1 MGSTGGRAAQWRAAV
16 LKCVT
21 AVALAT
27 GAYVAYAHR
36 VTMRD
41 QVEDIVAGPRGSDGT
56 RSGGARDEMAKD
68 TPRGLFAAEKLF
80 ERALAVHARN
90 AFALVALADIETQL
104 AGAGVADRAT
114 RAAELRARAESRDI
128 ALPERFEA
136 QALALLQEG
145 KSAEAETYVRSLLA
159 RYPHSTGAPRLNDV
173 LGRALRAEGRVR
185 EARDSF
191 RKAAGGAREARFTVD
206 LAEALVDEGNFSEA
220 VGAFDRA
227 LQLSPSHPRARI
239 GKARALAALSREGR
253 GDPAEA
259 RALLEPVVQAPDAEM
274 TPALRARALA
284 VRADA
289 RLLQGDAA
297 GAWQDAQAALA
308 IDPKLSLALK
318 ARALA
323 SLARPDHAG
332 AEADLRAAIAA
343 DRFDA
348 STYADGAHALVAAGD
363 TAAAANI
370 LDAAAVALPKSAR
383 LSLARARVEER
394 KGDLVAAQ
402 AALDQTLKLDPSNA
416 AAYLL
421 QGRIAEKKR
430 EFKTA
435 AQSYARASQL
445 RDDLPEPY
453 ARMGSLYLA
462 TRQVTEAIRVFNE
475 ALARYRAT
483 HAPPGV
489 MEAFYED
496 VHSSLGKAGERK
508 LAAEWLKSA
517 RAER

>member
-1 MGSTGGRAAQWRAAV
+1 MGSEGGRAARWRAAV
-16 LKCVT
+16 LKCLT

-36 VTMRD
+36 VTIHDR
-41 QVEDIVAGPRGSDGT
+41 VEDIVAGERAPDGT

-68 TPRGLFAAEKLF
+68 TPKGLFTAEKLF
-80 ERALAVHARN
+80 ERVLTVHARN
-90 AFALVALADIETQL
+90 ALRSR
-104 AGAGVADRAT
+104 GAGGHRD
-114 RAAELRARAESRDI
+114 AACRGGSRGPRLSRRRPRARAEARDI

-136 QALALLQEG
+136 HALALLQEG
-145 KSAEAETYVRSLLA
+145 NGAEAESYVRALLA

-173 LGRALRAEGRVR
+173 LGHALRAQGRVR
-185 EARDSF
+185 EAREAF
-191 RKAAGGAREARFTVD
+191 RKASGGAREARFTVD
-206 LAEALVDEGNFSEA
+206 LAEALIDEGSFTEA
-220 VGAFDRA
+220 IAAFDRA
-227 LQLSPSHPRARI
+227 LQVSPSHPRAQI
-239 GKARALAALSREGR
+239 GKARALVALAREGR
-253 GDPAEA
+253 GDPSAA

-274 TPALRARALA
+274 TPWLRARALA

-289 RLLQGDAA
+289 RLVQGDAT
-297 GAWQDAQAALA
+297 GASQDAQAALA
-308 IDPKLSLALK
+308 INPKLSLALK
-318 ARALA
+318 VRALA
-323 SLARPDHAG
+323 VLARPDHPA
-332 AEADLRAAIAA
+332 AEEDLRAAIAA

-348 STYADGAHALVAAGD
+348 STYVDGSDALVAAGD
-363 TAAAANI
+363 LAAAARI
-370 LDAAAVALPKSAR
+370 LDAAAVAVPKSGR
-383 LSLARARVEER
+383 LSLASARVEER
-394 KGDLVAAQ
+394 KGDLAAAQ
-402 AALDQTLKLDPSNA
+402 AALDQALKLDPSNA

-430 EFKTA
+430 DFKAA

-483 HAPPGV
+483 HAPRGV
-489 MEAFYED
+489 MEAFYQD